1 MQAILSIL
9 LSWCTATRQFLGKLG
24 TADCGFCVMHT
35 VVQGWI
41 INCQTNFVGRWE
53 YDSPMHNIKRHVW
66 TLKQLYH
73 NHFDGAVTSMRG

>member
-35 VVQGWI
+35 CTRLDYQLPNKLCWRMGI
-41 INCQTNFVGRWE
+41 RLSHAQYQMACLDF
-53 YDSPMHNIKRHVW
+53 KA
-66 TLKQLYH
+66 TL
-73 NHFDGAVTSMRG
+73 S